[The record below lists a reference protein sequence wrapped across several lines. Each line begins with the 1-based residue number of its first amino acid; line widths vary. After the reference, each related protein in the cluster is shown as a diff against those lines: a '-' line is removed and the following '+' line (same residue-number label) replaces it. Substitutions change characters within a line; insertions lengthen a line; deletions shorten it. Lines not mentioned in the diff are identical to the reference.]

1 MSNLV
6 CYQVF
11 VRATTEWTD
20 EQMPV
25 CSSSALKGWGD
36 KSCVTIKIVCRVL
49 RKMTHA
55 KMEPENRTFFPGLY
69 LHIKKKIYLQRNRGQ
84 WSNTSHVLHGSLFLK
99 LLELVLAAHCG
110 LPFHCFLP
118 DEQEVTTDTL
128 PSFFSIV
135 T

>member
-1 MSNLV
+1 
-6 CYQVF
+6 
-11 VRATTEWTD
+11 
-20 EQMPV
+20 MPRWSLRTGP
-25 CSSSALKGWGD
+25 SSLGST
-36 KSCVTIKIVCRVL
+36 CT
-49 RKMTHA
+49 
-55 KMEPENRTFFPGLY
+55 
-69 LHIKKKIYLQRNRGQ
+69 IKKKIYLQRNRGQ